1 MLKLPL
7 NSLNLTNV
15 VAMSLFNPTGQVNH
29 AVSLPACVALTP
41 GQGGLERLLIDA
53 PAGYAEIYLFGAHIT
68 SWVPRGGKEVLF
80 TSSRAVFNGQKA
92 IRGGIPLCLPWFG
105 VGALHQAPPAHGWAR
120 NSVWQLRSVV
130 TTDDGGVRVTLSLE
144 KNGFYALYEVTVG
157 EKLELNLSL
166 RNVQSEPVVGELTF
180 HTYLRLYDLT
190 ATDLSGL
197 AGGEYIDNEPGA
209 TRAKQEQELKVA
221 GSCDRIFTTGE
232 AGNVVRVRDSGN
244 RRTIVVTKHDA
255 PNTVVWNPGPRGA
268 AEFSDMAPDEWVQ
281 FLCVEPGRI
290 RENAAKLEPGES
302 FSISMTLSVENL

>member
-1 MLKLPL
+1 M
-7 NSLNLTNV
+7 
-15 VAMSLFNPTGQVNH
+15 
-29 AVSLPACVALTP
+29 
-41 GQGGLERLLIDA
+41 
-53 PAGYAEIYLFGAHIT
+53 
-68 SWVPRGGKEVLF
+68 
-80 TSSRAVFNGQKA
+80 
-92 IRGGIPLCLPWFG
+92 
-105 VGALHQAPPAHGWAR
+105 
-120 NSVWQLRSVV
+120 WQLRSVV

-197 AGGEYIDNEPGA
+197 AGSEYIDNEPGA
-209 TRAKQEQELKVA
+209 TRAKQEHELKVA

-244 RRTIVVTKHDA
+244 RRTIVVTKYDA

-302 FSISMTLSVENL
+302 FSISMTLSVE